1 MSWKKVGSLR
11 KSDKGDFY
19 IKIDDTVTLEKG
31 QSIQVQD
38 PRKRIKTAVEAGK
51 LSKEVGEEMLGKIKE
66 YIRYELVI
74 PPKR

>member
-19 IKIDDTVTLEKG
+19 IKIDEQVTLDKG
-31 QSIQVQD
+31 SIVQVQD
-38 PRKRIKTAVEAGK
+38 PRKRIKAAVESGK
-51 LSKEVGEEMLGKIKE
+51 LTKDAGDEMLGKIKE
-66 YIRYELVI
+66 FIRYELVL